1 MKRALLLA
9 VLICLVVAGGGVL
22 YRVLFPEIKGD
33 GRERHR
39 DAAEMAVS
47 APAAVDGGTAVE
59 SKSGDGGTGLAK
71 AAIVDVRG
79 LAQKRQQDGR
89 WIDVAAGEQLALD
102 DAVRTLGGGAML
114 VQLGNAV
121 QVRLTPHTE
130 VTIRELTER
139 ASRVRIE
146 EGRIVAEVSPQG
158 KTVLRVEAK
167 GSPAAAEANSGS
179 FSMISDGRGQVAV
192 ATTAGSVRLFASG
205 SAVEVPAGKAAR
217 VEGQAAPTA
226 PAEIPRALF
235 LKVAAPQREIQRE
248 RETTISGTTT
258 PGALVRVGGQLARVD
273 EKGQFKIKVPLQE
286 GKNRLD
292 VQVIDVAGNVRQ
304 ETIPPIV
311 VDTREPAI
319 KNTEVRWGS
328 TDK

>member
-1 MKRALLLA
+1 MKRALLLV
-9 VLICLVVAGGGVL
+9 VLLCVVVAGGWAL
-22 YRVLFPEIKGD
+22 YRVLFPEDSGGD
-33 GRERHR
+33 SGHGR
-39 DAAEMAVS
+39 DAAAAVAS
-47 APAAVDGGTAVE
+47 APAASDGGVALAPLAE
-59 SKSGDGGTGLAK
+59 DGGSVLAK
-71 AAIVDVRG
+71 AGIVDVRG
-79 LAQKRQQDGR
+79 LAQKRQPDGR
-89 WIDVAAGEQLALD
+89 WVAVAAGEQLTLD

-114 VQLGNAV
+114 VRLGNAV

-146 EGRIVAEVSPQG
+146 EGRIVAEVNPQG

-167 GSPAAAEANSGS
+167 GSQATAEANSGS

-192 ATTAGSVRLFASG
+192 ATSAGSVRLSAGG
-205 SAVEVPAGKAAR
+205 SAVEVPAGQAAR

-226 PAEIPRALF
+226 PMEIPRALF

-248 RETTISGTTT
+248 RETVISGTTT
-258 PGALVRVGGQLARVD
+258 PGALVRVGGQVAQVDAR
-273 EKGQFKIKVPLQE
+273 GQFRVKVPLQE
-286 GKNRLD
+286 GTNKLD
-292 VQVIDVAGNVRQ
+292 VQVTDVAGNERQ

-319 KNTEVRWGS
+319 KNTEVHWGGS
-328 TDK
+328 DR

>member
-1 MKRALLLA
+1 MKRALLLI
-9 VLICLVVAGGGVL
+9 VLLGLVVGGGFVV
-22 YRVLFPEIKGD
+22 YRMLFPEETGNL
-33 GRERHR
+33 GLPAS
-39 DAAEMAVS
+39 DAAVAVDPS
-47 APAAVDGGTAVE
+47 TLADAAAAVATGSEDGG
-59 SKSGDGGTGLAK
+59 GTPAR

-79 LAQKRQQDGR
+79 LAQKRQPDGR
-89 WIDVAAGEQLALD
+89 WTPVAAGEQLTLD

-114 VQLGNAV
+114 VRLGNAV

-146 EGRIVAEVSPQG
+146 EGRIVAEVNPQG

-167 GSPAAAEANSGS
+167 GSPATAEANSGS

-192 ATTAGSVRLFASG
+192 ATTAGSVRLSAAG
-205 SAVEVPAGKAAR
+205 TAVEVPAGQAAR
-217 VEGQAAPTA
+217 VEGQAAPSA
-226 PAEIPRALF
+226 PVAIPRALF

-248 RETTISGTTT
+248 RETTITGTTT
-258 PGALVRVGGQLARVD
+258 PGSLVRVGGQVAQVD
-273 EKGQFKIKVPLQE
+273 TKGQFKIKVPLKE
-286 GKNRLD
+286 GSNSID
-292 VQVIDVAGNVRQ
+292 VQVTDVAGNERQ
-304 ETIPPIV
+304 EKIPPIV

-319 KNTEVRWGS
+319 ENTEVRWGS